1 MAEKYLAKLERQ
13 WEQNR
18 KTLLGSKLQMPF
30 TLDPRL
36 KRAKS
41 LRGPDFVTELIRI
54 EVATGDTRFKDAVF
68 ALFEH
73 GIVGDKFKFLP
84 WEKPYVAKEKKQ
96 AELMVLIFLCW
107 TKSRGVPLRRTCAQ
121 LAALLGWP
129 ATSFAA
135 AMKDLEL
142 IYRRHLAG
150 DWCYSPDEFK
160 LMRDLLEK
168 FAAIEKRHRDTEVGI
183 SV

>member
-1 MAEKYLAKLERQ
+1 MAEKYFAKLKQQ

-18 KTLLGSKLQMPF
+18 KTTIGSTLQMLS
-30 TLDPRL
+30 TLDSRL
-36 KRAKS
+36 ERAKS
-41 LRGPDFVTELIRI
+41 LRGRDFVTELIRL

-84 WEKPYVAKEKKQ
+84 WERPYVAELKKQ
-96 AELMVLIFLCW
+96 FELIVFSFICW
-107 TKSRGVPLRRTCAQ
+107 NTSRGVSLRRACAVV
-121 LAALLGWP
+121 AAISGWP

-135 AMKDLEL
+135 AIKDLEL
-142 IYRRHLAG
+142 IYRRHIGG
-150 DWCYSPDEFK
+150 DWCYSPDESN
-160 LMRDLLEK
+160 LMRDLFEK